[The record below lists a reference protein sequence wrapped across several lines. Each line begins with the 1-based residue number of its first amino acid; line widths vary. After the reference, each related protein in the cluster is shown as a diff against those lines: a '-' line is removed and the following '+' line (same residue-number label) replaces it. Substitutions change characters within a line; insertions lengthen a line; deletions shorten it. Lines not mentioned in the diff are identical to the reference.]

1 MRRNMPEKRGFMRAA
16 FYTLGCK
23 VNQYETQVLIQ
34 QFSAYGYDIVDSSD
48 AADVYIINS
57 CTVTASGDKKTRQ
70 MIHRMKRNSPG
81 AVVALTGCFPQAFP
95 EEAQKMEEVDI
106 LVGAGEKKKVLEYV
120 NQYLRDGK
128 RIVKITPHTKE
139 ERFEEMKADSFLE
152 RTRAFVKIQ
161 DGCEHYCSYCIIPY
175 ARGFNRSKSL
185 EDLKLEL
192 YDLSAK
198 GYKEVVLVGIDLS
211 SYGKDIGCHLVDAVT
226 LACTTEGI
234 ERVRLGSLEPLMLTD
249 KNLEILASLPK
260 FCPQFHL
267 SLQSGCD
274 ATLKRMNRHYTA
286 AEYESIVNNIRGVF
300 DNPSVTTDMMV
311 GFAGE
316 TPEDFEESLNF
327 ARKIGFAKV
336 HVFAYSRRPGTAADR
351 MPGQVPNKVK
361 EERSRQL
368 IEATNEARRR
378 FLLTQVGRTEPVLF
392 ESKRLE
398 DYYEGYTANY
408 TPVHVQSPIPL
419 FGKILSVKIL
429 EAGEDFCFGSLI

>member
-1 MRRNMPEKRGFMRAA
+1 MRAA

-23 VNQYETQVLIQ
+23 VNQYETQILIQ

-48 AADVYIINS
+48 AADVYVINS

-70 MIHRMKRNSPG
+70 IIHRMKRTSPG
-81 AVVALTGCFPQAFP
+81 AVIALTGCFPQAFP
-95 EEAQKMEEVDI
+95 EEAAKLEEVDI

-120 NQYLRDGK
+120 NRFLKEGK
-128 RIVKITPHTKE
+128 RIVEITPHTKE
-139 ERFEEMKADSFLE
+139 ERFEAMHADSFLE

-226 LACTTEGI
+226 MACTTEGI

-249 KNLEILASLPK
+249 QNLSILAGLPN

-274 ATLKRMNRHYTA
+274 ETLRRINRTYDA
-286 AEYESIVNNIRGVF
+286 ARYAQSVALLNQYF
-300 DNPSVTTDMMV
+300 DRPAITTDLICGFPEETEEEFSQTLRFIASC
-311 GFAGE
+311 GFAQMHIF
-316 TPEDFEESLNF
+316 P
-327 ARKIGFAKV
+327 
-336 HVFAYSRRPGTAADR
+336 YSVRPGTPAAE
-351 MPGQVPNKVK
+351 MPQVPKAVK
-361 EERSRQL
+361 EERCHRAA
-368 IEATNEARRR
+368 ETAAKMRRAY
-378 FLLTQVGRTEPVLF
+378 LEGCVGQVYPVLF
-392 ESKRLE
+392 EQPRDGKFFGHAPNYMEVLAEGTELHNEVRNVVITAVEGESLLGRIQE
-398 DYYEGYTANY
+398 D
-408 TPVHVQSPIPL
+408 
-419 FGKILSVKIL
+419 
-429 EAGEDFCFGSLI
+429 